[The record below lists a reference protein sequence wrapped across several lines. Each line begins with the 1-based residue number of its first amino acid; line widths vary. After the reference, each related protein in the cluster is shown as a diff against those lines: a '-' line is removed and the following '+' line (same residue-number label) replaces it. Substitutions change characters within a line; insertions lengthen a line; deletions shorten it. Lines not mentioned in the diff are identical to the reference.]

1 MTDIIMTIPED
12 IVEHID
18 YDGDDLYLMFI
29 IDMINENETVTLSVS
44 QWLYLIDYLIDIFGE
59 DSFIVEWF
67 DNTIESILGC
77 W

>member
-1 MTDIIMTIPED
+1 MTDITMTIPED

-29 IDMINENETVTLSVS
+29 IDMINENETVTLSGI
-44 QWLYLIDYLIDIFGE
+44 QWLYLIDYLIDMFGE

-67 DNTIESILGC
+67 DNTIASILEC
-77 W
+77 

>member
-29 IDMINENETVTLSVS
+29 IDMINENETVTLSGS
-44 QWLYLIDYLIDIFGE
+44 QWFYLIDYLIDMFGE

-67 DNTIESILGC
+67 DNTIGSILEC
-77 W
+77 

>member
-1 MTDIIMTIPED
+1 MTDITMTIPED

-44 QWLYLIDYLIDIFGE
+44 QWLYLIDYLIDMFGE

-77 W
+77 

>member
-29 IDMINENETVTLSVS
+29 IDMINENETVTLSGI
-44 QWLYLIDYLIDIFGE
+44 QWLYLIDYLIDMFGE

-67 DNTIESILGC
+67 DNTIASILEC
-77 W
+77 

>member
-44 QWLYLIDYLIDIFGE
+44 QWLYLIDYLIDMFGE

>member
-18 YDGDDLYLMFI
+18 YDGDDLYLLFI

-44 QWLYLIDYLIDIFGE
+44 QWLYLIDYLIDMFGE

>member
-29 IDMINENETVTLSVS
+29 IDMINENETVTLSGS
-44 QWLYLIDYLIDIFGE
+44 QWLYLIDYLIDMFGE

-67 DNTIESILGC
+67 DNTIESILEC
-77 W
+77 

>member
-1 MTDIIMTIPED
+1 MTDITMTIPED

-44 QWLYLIDYLIDIFGE
+44 QWLYLIDYLIDMFGE

>member
-44 QWLYLIDYLIDIFGE
+44 QWLYLIDYLIDMFGE

-67 DNTIESILGC
+67 DNTIESILEC
-77 W
+77 

>member
-1 MTDIIMTIPED
+1 MTDITMTIPED
-12 IVEHID
+12 IVEYID
-18 YDGDDLYLMFI
+18 YDGDDLYLVFI

-44 QWLYLIDYLIDIFGE
+44 QWLYLIDYLIDMFGE

-77 W
+77 

>member
-44 QWLYLIDYLIDIFGE
+44 QWLYLIDYLIDMFGE

-77 W
+77 

>member
-1 MTDIIMTIPED
+1 MTDITMTIPED
-12 IVEHID
+12 IVENID

-44 QWLYLIDYLIDIFGE
+44 QWLYLIDYLIDMFGE

-77 W
+77 